1 MLSENEQ
8 ILAGKLW
15 FTFKARI
22 RAQERLSRNDF
33 HSQLILVW
41 YALASTIVSVIV
53 IRYPNFLGKDTD
65 IVSASLS
72 IALLVISLLVTN
84 RDFRGRALVMRQN
97 YLAIQGLYNEL
108 TFHEQPSRSSDE
120 ISKNYQKALNESENH
135 CEIDDKYFRVF
146 QGNTTRPASYREKIE
161 VGIYL
166 VLRFVVL
173 TVIYMFPVF
182 ILICNLT

>member
-1 MLSENEQ
+1 MPTENEK
-8 ILAGKLW
+8 ILADKLW

-41 YALASTIVSVIV
+41 YALASAIVAVIV

-84 RDFRGRALVMRQN
+84 RDFRGRALAMRQN
-97 YLAIQGLYNEL
+97 YLAIQGLYNDL
-108 TFHEQPSRSSDE
+108 TYQEQPTRSSVE
-120 ISKNYQKALNESENH
+120 ISKTYQRILNESENH

-146 QGNTTRPASYREKIE
+146 HGNTTRPASYREKAE
-161 VGIYL
+161 VGLYL
-166 VLRFVVL
+166 LWRFIIL
-173 TVIYMFPVF
+173 SLIYMLPVF
-182 ILICNLT
+182 ILFCKWA

>member
-1 MLSENEQ
+1 MPTENEK
-8 ILAGKLW
+8 ILADKLW

-41 YALASTIVSVIV
+41 YALASTIVAVVV
-53 IRYPNFLGKDTD
+53 IRYPSFLGKDTD

-97 YLAIQGLYNEL
+97 YLAIQSLHNEL
-108 TFHEQPSRSSDE
+108 TFQEVPTRTSDE
-120 ISKNYQKALNESENH
+120 ISKNYQKILSESENH

-161 VGIYL
+161 VGLYL
-166 VLRFVVL
+166 LLRFVIL
-173 TVIYMFPVF
+173 TVVYMLPVF
-182 ILICNLT
+182 ILMCNRT